1 MNPVSNLQALLQPL
15 FSGGACDKQT
25 ALLKLLSAAEIDEA
39 IAQAL
44 SQDFQLCEFQLGHVL
59 NGKDTAAETA
69 SSVPREHNANF
80 YLICQGNVRLLC
92 DDLRRQR
99 EVSVLLLEAG
109 QCFGAESAVCQTS
122 SPYHAIA
129 ASPVT
134 LACIPIAKLER
145 WLEKLP
151 KLREFLHQQATRLE
165 RLIFLRTASRWNS
178 ESASPKQPLTSHQ
191 VQQLLFFIGVV
202 EVPAGAKLIEA
213 GIESGY
219 FWLCEGEIESQNQEV
234 APAIVGESWGDV
246 QKTPSD
252 WIAKT
257 NLVIYKVS
265 IEQWKAISS
274 PVPTSGTTG
283 RYQSAPA
290 SERLL
295 PSPMQSLSSTPE
307 TVDSPRKTSAQKVI
321 EQTAPEAVAVNFP
334 KPPQHSGWRP
344 RLFKR
349 YPFIQ
354 QQSSSDC
361 GIACIA
367 MIGQYWGNRL
377 SLNRLRELAQV
388 GRSGAWLKN
397 LAMAAEQVGF
407 QARPVRGS
415 LSRLAE
421 QKNPWI
427 AHWEG
432 NHYVVV
438 YRIKRNRVLIA
449 DPGRGKRNITREEFL
464 KNWSSYALLLDPT
477 PQLKSAKTTE
487 RNLKRF
493 WGVFWSY
500 RSVLWQI
507 IFLSLL
513 LQIFGLVTPLFTQI
527 ILDQVVTQK
536 SLPMLHLFSL
546 GLLLFSIWRIG
557 LIGVRQYLLDYFSN
571 RFDLTLVSG
580 FVGHALVLPL
590 KFFESRQ
597 VGDILTRVQENSK
610 IQAFLT
616 RQAVATWLD
625 TTMAIV
631 YLGLMFYYNWRLT
644 LVVLALIPPIVILT
658 VVATP
663 FLRQISRESFSATAE
678 QNSLLVE
685 MLTGVATVK
694 SVAAEREVRWRW
706 EDRLIGMLNI
716 HFKAQKLTNGLQITG
731 GLINSIGSTA
741 LLWYGAS
748 LVIQNQLTIGQFVA
762 FNMLIGSVIGPV
774 LALVGLWDEFQE
786 VLISV
791 ERLNDVFSVKPEE
804 TPGQPMLVLP
814 PVLGEIQF
822 EKVIF
827 RYEQAEERNTLEN
840 ISAKVEAGQTV
851 AIVGRSGSGKST
863 LVKLL
868 QGLYHPTNG
877 RIWIDGHDIKH
888 VSPQSL
894 RSQLGVVPQE
904 CFLFSGTILEN
915 IQLYRPEFSLEQVV
929 EVAKL
934 AEAHTFIQDLPM
946 GYNTKV
952 GERGANLSGGQR
964 QRIAIARA
972 LLGKPAILILDEA
985 TSSLDTESERRFQQ
999 NLARI
1004 SRGRT
1009 TFVIAHRLSTVRN
1022 ADRIW
1027 VLDRGV
1033 LAEQG
1038 THEELIE
1045 LKGIYA
1051 HLAQQ
1056 QLNL

>member
-1 MNPVSNLQALLQPL
+1 MNSASNLQALLQPQR
-15 FSGGACDKQT
+15 FGGAIDIQI
-25 ALLKLLSAAEIDEA
+25 ALRKLLAAAQMDET

-44 SQDFQLCEFQLGHVL
+44 SQDFQLCEFQLGNEL
-59 NGKDTAAETA
+59 NDNAEDKSPAASDEQ
-69 SSVPREHNANF
+69 NAHF
-80 YLICQGNVRLLC
+80 YVICQGKVRLIC
-92 DDLRRQR
+92 PDLRQQR
-99 EVSVLLLEAG
+99 DLSVMLLETG
-109 QCFGAESAVCQTS
+109 QCFGAESIFCQNS
-122 SPYHAIA
+122 LPYTAIA

-134 LACIPIAKLER
+134 LARISGTKLER
-145 WLEKLP
+145 WLKKLP
-151 KLREFLHQQATRLE
+151 QLRDFLDQQATRLA
-165 RLIFLRTASRWNS
+165 RLIFLRTSIAWDL
-178 ESASPKQPLTSHQ
+178 ESASSKKTLTSHQ
-191 VQQLLFFIGVV
+191 AQQLLFFLETI
-202 EVPAGAKLIEA
+202 EVPAGAKLVEA
-213 GIESGY
+213 GIDSGY
-219 FWLCEGEIESQNQEV
+219 FWLYQGEIDYQNSEV
-234 APAIVGESWGDV
+234 TPAIIGESWGEI

-257 NLVIYKVS
+257 KLLIYKVS

-274 PVPTSGTTG
+274 PVTTSGTLG
-283 RYQSAPA
+283 RYQQETIALGRGSPQLLLSTSTQGDATQKALSQDVTYPTPA
-290 SERLL
+290 N
-295 PSPMQSLSSTPE
+295 Q
-307 TVDSPRKTSAQKVI
+307 
-321 EQTAPEAVAVNFP
+321 VAVNFP
-334 KPPQHSGWRP
+334 KPARHVPWQP
-344 RLFKR
+344 KLLKR
-349 YPFIQ
+349 YPLIQ
-354 QQSSSDC
+354 QQSAADC
-361 GIACIA
+361 GVACIA

-377 SLNRLRELAQV
+377 SLNTLRELAKV
-388 GRSGAWLKN
+388 GRSGASLKN
-397 LAMAAEQVGF
+397 LALAAENVGF
-407 QARPVRGS
+407 QARPVRAS
-415 LSRLAE
+415 LGRMAE

-432 NHYVVV
+432 DHYVVV
-438 YRIKRNRVLIA
+438 YRVKGGRVLVA
-449 DPGRGKRNITREEFL
+449 DPARGKRNLTHQDFL
-464 KNWSSYALLLDPT
+464 KHWSGYALMLDPT
-477 PQLKSAKTTE
+477 PQLKTVQTTE

-493 WGVFWSY
+493 WEVLWSY

-507 IFLSLL
+507 ILLSLL
-513 LQIFGLVTPLFTQI
+513 LQLFGLVTPLFTQI

-546 GLLLFSIWRIG
+546 GLLLFSVWRIG
-557 LIGVRQYLLDYFSN
+557 LVGVRQYLLDYFSN
-571 RFDLTLVSG
+571 RFDLTLISG

-631 YLGLMFYYNWRLT
+631 YLGLMFYYNWHLT
-644 LVVLALIPPIVILT
+644 LFVIALIPPIVILT
-658 VVATP
+658 LVATP
-663 FLRQISRESFSATAE
+663 FLRQISREAFSATAE

-685 MLTGVATVK
+685 MMTGVATVK

-716 HFKAQKLTNGLQITG
+716 HFKAQKLTNGLQVTG
-731 GLINSIGSTA
+731 GLVNSIGSTA

-748 LVIQNQLTIGQFVA
+748 LVIQDQLTIGQFVA
-762 FNMLIGSVIGPV
+762 FNMLIGNVIGPV

-804 TPGQPMLVLP
+804 TPGQSMLVLP
-814 PVLGEIQF
+814 PIRGEVQF
-822 EKVIF
+822 EKVTF

-840 ISAKVEAGQTV
+840 ISAKVEAGQTI

-863 LVKLL
+863 LIKLL
-868 QGLYHPTNG
+868 QGLYHPTTG

-915 IQLYRPEFSLEQVV
+915 IQLYRPEYTLEQVV

-934 AEAHTFIQDLPM
+934 AEAHGFIQDLPL

-972 LLGKPAILILDEA
+972 LLGQPAILILDEA

-1038 THEELIE
+1038 TPEELIE

-1056 QLNL
+1056 QLDL